1 MSALD
6 MVRRKG
12 TTLDEPTIRRELEG
26 NMCRC
31 TGYHNIVKA
40 IQAGAAEMASEKS

>member
-1 MSALD
+1 MVMSAVDLAKTNANPSEQD
-6 MVRRKG
+6 VR
-12 TTLDEPTIRRELEG
+12 EWLEG

-40 IQAGAAEMASEKS
+40 VQAGAKAMRG